1 MIDVTWQARGLIF
14 ENCSCQLLCPGH
26 VSFRQ
31 DCSHERCQGHWALR
45 IEDGNFG
52 GVDLAGLNAA
62 QVYDAPQRMYQGGW
76 TQGCYID
83 DLATPPQRAA
93 LDTILCGR
101 AGGPWAILERFVK
114 RRLTTRYVPMRFED
128 LGHEKR
134 LWIPDQL
141 DTTVNAIRGGDRKDL
156 VTIDNLHNVIHGA
169 THVLGRGRTES
180 TDPVL
185 GFELTETHGL
195 YSNFSWEGEA

>member
-1 MIDVTWQARGLIF
+1 MIDGTWQARGLIF

-31 DCSHERCQGHWALR
+31 DCSHARCQGHWALR

-62 QVYDAPQRMYQGGW
+62 QVYDA
-76 TQGCYID
+76 
-83 DLATPPQRAA
+83 PPQRAA